1 MDPKMDTGMVMDDI
15 ASRPVF
21 NINKR
26 VTPTEFIWIFD
37 NILIGQVIARL
48 LFFSRCFFRG
58 CRLLVTK
65 KFTNYL

>member
-21 NINKR
+21 DINKR

-48 LFFSRCFFRG
+48 PFS
-58 CRLLVTK
+58 LVV
-65 KFTNYL
+65 FLPRVADCY

>member
-37 NILIGQVIARL
+37 NILIGQVMARP
-48 LFFSRCFFRG
+48 LFFSPIFF
-58 CRLLVTK
+58 L
-65 KFTNYL
+65 